1 MEVLQVIF
9 WTLVGSV
16 FSLVG
21 GVALLGNK
29 ALRDK
34 AIRYGLPFGAGALL
48 AAAFLG
54 VLPEAVE
61 GSDIHMAVLYALGG
75 FLTFFILERLLG
87 WFHHHESH
95 HHDTAHGSRNKTHQW
110 LVIIGDTLHNAIDG
124 VAIGAAFLVNPAAG
138 IGTALAVAAHE
149 IPQEIGDFSILLGKG
164 MRARSVIIVNVLSAL
179 ATVVTALATYLLGGA
194 AGFNPAPLLAIA
206 AGFFIYIAASDIIPD
221 IHEKPRGEGNMQA
234 VMLLVGVLAIGA
246 IISLT
251 PHSHAHEDSHSHDAL
266 HGHEEPK
273 HVHDHSDESAD
284 EHGGHDDEPGHE
296 SDESTSHEAEHDE
309 RHHE

>member
-1 MEVLQVIF
+1 MEVLTVLF

-21 GVALLGNK
+21 GIALLGNK
-29 ALRDK
+29 RLRDT

-48 AAAFLG
+48 AAAFLSL
-54 VLPEAVE
+54 LPEALE
-61 GSDIHMAVLYALGG
+61 GSDVHSVTLYALGG
-75 FLTFFILERLLG
+75 FLTFFVLERLLG

-95 HHDTAHGSRNKTHQW
+95 HHDEAHGQRNKTHQA

-124 VAIGAAFLVNPAAG
+124 VAIGAAFLVSPAAG

-164 MRARSVIIVNVLSAL
+164 MRPRNVILVNLFSAL

-194 AGFNPAPLLAIA
+194 AEFNPALLLAVA

-221 IHEKPRGEGNMQA
+221 IHEKSRREGNAQA
-234 VMLLVGVLAIGA
+234 VMLLIGVLAIGC

-251 PHSHAHEDSHSHDAL
+251 PHSHEAADHHGDHEQST
-266 HGHEEPK
+266 
-273 HVHDHSDESAD
+273 HDHDR
-284 EHGGHDDEPGHE
+284 DDHE
-296 SDESTSHEAEHDE
+296 
-309 RHHE
+309 